1 MSRDWRL
8 HVQDSI
14 ACCEAIGGY
23 TQGLDRAA
31 FEADRRTYDAVLRNL
46 EVLGEAVRNVLG
58 TIRAA
63 NPQVPWAKI
72 VGMRNIL
79 THAYFAVD
87 NDIVWDVVANG
98 AGQLLTELRRIS
110 ARAADGGNAGGGT

>member
-8 HVQDSI
+8 YLQDAI
-14 ACCEAIGGY
+14 ACCEAIAGY
-23 TQGLDRAA
+23 AQGLDRAA
-31 FEADRRTYDAVLRNL
+31 FEADRRTLDAVLRNL
-46 EVLGEAVRNVLG
+46 EVLGEAVRNMPATV
-58 TIRAA
+58 RDA

-87 NDIVWDVVANG
+87 NDIVWDVVANHVG
-98 AGQLLTELRRIS
+98 PLLTELRRIS
-110 ARAADGGNAGGGT
+110 AQAAVGGNAGGV

>member
-8 HVQDSI
+8 YVQDAI
-14 ACCEAIGGY
+14 ACCDAIAGY
-23 TQGLDRAA
+23 TRGMDRAA
-31 FEADRRTYDAVLRNL
+31 FEADRRTRDAVLRNL
-46 EVLGEAVRNVLG
+46 EVLGEAVRNVPPA
-58 TIRAA
+58 IRDA

-87 NDIVWDVVANG
+87 NDIVWDVVANHV
-98 AGQLLTELRRIS
+98 APLLTELRRIG
-110 ARAADGGNAGGGT
+110 AQAAGGA